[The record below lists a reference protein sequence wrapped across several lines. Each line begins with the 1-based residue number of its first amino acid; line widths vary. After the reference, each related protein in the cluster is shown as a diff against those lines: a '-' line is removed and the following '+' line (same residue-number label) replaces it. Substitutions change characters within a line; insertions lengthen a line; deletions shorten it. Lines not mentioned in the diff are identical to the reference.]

1 MSENQVPVIQSDA
14 QIQLTVGTPYI
25 KRLQE
30 LMFYLVIDKTEDQ
43 LDAFSKE
50 LENGTG
56 TFSEDWMTHYFTVMV
71 FLTTVD
77 SAAQEQGFIKNMNES
92 DLPNPQD
99 N

>member
-1 MSENQVPVIQSDA
+1 MSETKVPVIQSDA

-30 LMFYLVIDKTEDQ
+30 LMFYLVIDRSEDD
-43 LDAFSKE
+43 LDKFSKE
-50 LENGTG
+50 LDSGT
-56 TFSEDWMTHYFTVMV
+56 TSFSEDWMTHYFTVMV

-77 SAAQEQGFIKNMNES
+77 AAAKEQGFVTDVNDT
-92 DLPNPQD
+92 DLANPQD

>member
-1 MSENQVPVIQSDA
+1 MSETQVPVIQSDA

-30 LMFYLVIDKTEDQ
+30 LMFYLVIDKTEAE

-50 LENGTG
+50 LDSGTT
-56 TFSEDWMTHYFTVMV
+56 TFSEDWMKHYFTVMV

-77 SAAQEQGFIKNMNES
+77 NAAKEQGFIRNMNES
-92 DLPNPQD
+92 DLSNPQD